1 VLTPTLLALASAG
14 LHAAWN
20 LRIKTSADRE
30 IAAWI
35 QFVAGGLIFLPVLA
49 VVDPP
54 GLDALP
60 YLAASGAVHLVYV
73 GALVAAY
80 HHGDFSVA
88 YPLARGGG
96 ALCAAVLGAVA
107 LGDELGAGAW
117 LSILVVASGL
127 AAFVRPG
134 APPAE
139 LGFALL
145 TAATIGSYTVLDTAG
160 SRAAENGFAYG
171 VALSLVTG
179 AALSV
184 LGVARGRGPAFV
196 AAVRANVPGALLSG
210 FLLTMAYSLVL
221 VAVRLAPTGYVAML
235 RESSVV
241 LAALL
246 GWMVLREPFGPRR
259 FGASVVVVVGLVALV
274 VTG

>member
-1 VLTPTLLALASAG
+1 VLAPTLLALASAG

-35 QFVAGGLIFLPVLA
+35 QFAAGGLLFVPVLLF
-49 VVDPP
+49 VEPP
-54 GLDALP
+54 GAGAWP
-60 YLAASGAVHLVYV
+60 YLAASGCVHLVYV
-73 GALVAAY
+73 AALVSAY

-96 ALCAAVLGAVA
+96 ALAAAVLGALA
-107 LGDELGAGAW
+107 LGDDLGGGAW
-117 LSILVVASGL
+117 LSIVVVALGL

-134 APPAE
+134 APRAE

-145 TAATIGSYTVLDTAG
+145 TAATIGSYTVLDAAG
-160 SRAAENGFAYG
+160 AREAESGFAYG
-171 VALSLVTG
+171 ITLSLVTG

-184 LGVARGRGPAFV
+184 LGVSRGRGADFV
-196 AAVRANVPGALLSG
+196 RAVRDDVGGAILSG
-210 FLLTMAYSLVL
+210 FLLTSAYSLVL

-246 GWMVLREPFGPRR
+246 GWIVLHEPFGARR
-259 FGASVVVVVGLVALV
+259 FAASLVVVGGLVALIA
-274 VTG
+274 TG